1 MTCIVSLVE
10 DRTVWMGADSAGVSG
25 LSLSVRKDPKI
36 YKVKEML
43 FGFTSSFR
51 MGQLLGYKF
60 IVPIH
65 EDNLSI
71 EEYMS
76 TSFIDALR
84 TTLKDGG
91 YARTKDGA
99 EEAGNFLVGY
109 RGRIFNINSDY
120 QVGENLVDYDAVGCG
135 ADIALGS
142 LFSTS
147 SRAPEDRITIALKA
161 AEAFSAGVRGPFLV
175 ESI

>member
-1 MTCIVSLVE
+1 MTCIVALVDE
-10 DRTVWMGADSAGVSG
+10 KTVWMGADSAGVSG
-25 LSLSVRKDPKI
+25 MSLTVRKDPKI

-51 MGQLLGYKF
+51 MGQLLGYKL
-60 IVPIH
+60 IVPTHDVDI
-65 EDNLSI
+65 SI
-71 EEYMS
+71 EEYMN

-109 RGRIFNINSDY
+109 RGHIFNINSDY

-135 ADIALGS
+135 SDIALGS

-147 SRAPEDRITIALKA
+147 KRSPENRIIIALEA
-161 AEAFSAGVRGPFLV
+161 AEAFSGGVRRPFLV

>member
-1 MTCIVSLVE
+1 MTCIVALVDE
-10 DRTVWMGADSAGVSG
+10 NIVWMGADSAGVSG
-25 LSLSVRKDPKI
+25 MSLTVRKDPKI
-36 YKVKEML
+36 YRVGEML

-51 MGQLLGYKF
+51 MGQLIGYKLELP
-60 IVPIH
+60 VH
-65 EDNLSI
+65 EADIST
-71 EEYMS
+71 ERYMN

-84 TTLKDGG
+84 DTLKDGG

-120 QVGENLVDYDAVGCG
+120 QVGENLVDYDSVGCG
-135 ADIALGS
+135 SDIALGS

-147 SRAPEDRITIALKA
+147 SRGPEDRIRIALEA
-161 AEAFSAGVRGPFLV
+161 AEAFSGGVRKPFLID
-175 ESI
+175 SI